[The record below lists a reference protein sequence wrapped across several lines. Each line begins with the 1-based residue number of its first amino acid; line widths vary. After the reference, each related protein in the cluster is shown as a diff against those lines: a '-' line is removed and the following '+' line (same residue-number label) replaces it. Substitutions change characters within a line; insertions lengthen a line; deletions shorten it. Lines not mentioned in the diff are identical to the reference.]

1 MSEIHCELFDFIC
14 QKFKT
19 KKDKKEFE
27 KFAQECLTLNEVVIT
42 PLYTP
47 AGKLMSFLVDSK
59 EAHCT
64 IKDIENERNKLT
76 KKRSGGIKKGVE

>member
-27 KFAQECLTLNEVVIT
+27 KFAKKCLSLNQVTIT
-42 PLYTP
+42 PFYSIK
-47 AGKLMSFLVDSK
+47 GELMSFLVDSK
-59 EAHCT
+59 KAHDT
-64 IKDIENERNKLT
+64 IKEKEMDKKL
-76 KKRSGGIKKGVE
+76 